1 MSLLNLVPPL
11 ELDPECPPP
20 HLQELRDLDFQLAFD
35 AMGLEMGTAI
45 RLGLTSVLH
54 ILEQL
59 NLAEDESKNL
69 LSNGTLFCW
78 AEGMSVQISKMCIKT
93 NHWITGECPAH
104 RNES

>member
-20 HLQELRDLDFQLAFD
+20 HLQELRDLDFQLAFG

-45 RLGLTSVLH
+45 RLGRSSVLH

-59 NLAEDESKNL
+59 SLAEDESKNL
-69 LSNGTLFCW
+69 LSNGMLFCW
-78 AEGMSVQISKMCIKT
+78 AEGMPGRISKMRIKT
-93 NHWITGECPAH
+93 NRWITGECPAH
-104 RNES
+104 RNEP

>member
-20 HLQELRDLDFQLAFD
+20 RLQELRDLDFQLAFG

-45 RLGLTSVLH
+45 RLGLSSVLH

-59 NLAEDESKNL
+59 SLAEDESKNL
-69 LSNGTLFCW
+69 LSNGMLFCW
-78 AEGMSVQISKMCIKT
+78 AEGMPVRISKMRIKT
-93 NHWITGECPAH
+93 NRWITGECPAH
-104 RNES
+104 RNEP